1 MLAAVT
7 HQQRCLVHVLTL
19 FLETDSTG
27 YLEIRE
33 SIHLRLSQQRLFECI
48 DILSFQLF
56 IDVDDMLQ
64 LIEEP
69 LVDLRQLM
77 DMFDRIFRQMH
88 GLRDHEDTLVCRLAQ
103 GCVDIG
109 NLQFL
114 VLHESVHS
122 LSDHTESFLDGLFKG
137 TSDSHHL
144 THRLHRRPQFLIDP
158 MELREVPAGNL
169 AHHVVE
175 GRFEEGRCGLR
186 HRVFQFEESVTHT
199 QLCSYKGQRIASS
212 LRGQGR
218 RTRQTGIYLNHTI
231 VFRLGVE
238 GILHVTLADNTDM
251 TDNLDSQRTQ
261 LMILRI
267 GERLRRSHHNRLS
280 RMDAQRVEILHIT
293 DGDTVIIAITHHLV
307 FYFLPA
313 FQRFLYEN
321 LRRERERFLC
331 QAVEFLL
338 IVAEA

>member
-1 MLAAVT
+1 
-7 HQQRCLVHVLTL
+7 
-19 FLETDSTG
+19 
-27 YLEIRE
+27 
-33 SIHLRLSQQRLFECI
+33 
-48 DILSFQLF
+48 
-56 IDVDDMLQ
+56 
-64 LIEEP
+64 
-69 LVDLRQLM
+69 M

-114 VLHESVHS
+114 VLHESVHT

-158 MELREVPAGNL
+158 MELREVPARNL

-186 HRVFQFEESVTHT
+186 HRVFQFEESVAHT

-212 LRGQGR
+212 LRGQSR
-218 RTRQTGIYLNHTI
+218 RTRQAGIHLNHTI

-238 GILHVTLADNTDM
+238 GILHVTLADDTDM

-267 GERLRRSHHNRLS
+267 GERLRGSHHNRLS
-280 RMDAQRVEILHIT
+280 RMDAQRVEVLHIT